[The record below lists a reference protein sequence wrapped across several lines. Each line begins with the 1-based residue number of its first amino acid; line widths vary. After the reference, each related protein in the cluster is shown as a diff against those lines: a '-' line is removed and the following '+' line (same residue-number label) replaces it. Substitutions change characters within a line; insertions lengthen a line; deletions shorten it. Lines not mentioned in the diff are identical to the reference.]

1 MARRRHPCD
10 EHTELKWFSVSEMRG
25 LADIVDPDY
34 VSFAELA
41 MTDKAT
47 WESDSKKRSINSG
60 IADSF
65 VMPGLVP
72 GIHVLAVVQHER
84 RGWPGQARP

>member
-25 LADIVDPDY
+25 LTDIVDY

-41 MTDKAT
+41 MIDKAT
-47 WESDSKKRSINSG
+47 WESDSKSG
-60 IADSF
+60 
-65 VMPGLVP
+65 
-72 GIHVLAVVQHER
+72 Q
-84 RGWPGQARP
+84 

>member
-1 MARRRHPCD
+1 MARRRHPCV

-47 WESDSKKRSINSG
+47 
-60 IADSF
+60 
-65 VMPGLVP
+65 
-72 GIHVLAVVQHER
+72 
-84 RGWPGQARP
+84 